1 MTSTAS
7 PWRLLAAATL
17 AVLVAVPIAVAETN
31 VITVRKDGFKA
42 MEANLEAIQRIVEGR
57 QPTAGAVAPARAIA
71 AHAPTIVTLFPPGS
85 DQGDTRAM
93 PTIWSDRAGFE
104 RVASAFVTQAN
115 ALVAAAE
122 SGNAAQLGT
131 ALQATAQACLA
142 CHRPYRIRR

>member
-1 MTSTAS
+1 MTLTTPLA
-7 PWRLLAAATL
+7 RLSCGAALAAVL
-17 AVLVAVPIAVAETN
+17 AVPLALAQAN
-31 VITVRKDGFKA
+31 VITIRKDGFKS
-42 MEANLEAIQRIVEGR
+42 MESNLEAIERIVQGR

-85 DQGDTRAM
+85 DSGDTRAM

-104 RVASAFVTQAN
+104 RVAAAFATQAD

-122 SGNAAQLGT
+122 SGNQAQLAS

-142 CHRPYRIRR
+142 CHRPYRMRR